1 MVCFWSFIT
10 KKKSPGKL
18 FNLRFKGKTFDTILE
33 VKVNISVRLVLIYSV
48 KGSVHSI
55 FLVIIFGCIS
65 EVKGFYSDSR

>member
-33 VKVNISVRLVLIYSV
+33 VKVNISVRLVYSV
-48 KGSVHSI
+48 KGSVHSII